1 MTSPTIRNLT
11 LVLSVAAGVIG
22 SSACRSAAQSM
33 PVRASSEPATSQQ
46 GNVAAIA
53 RAKADSARYPYTQAD
68 IDFMSHMI
76 GHHAQAIVMSKWA
89 PTHGASPAV
98 LRLAERIINAQQD
111 EIATMQQ
118 WLGDRRQPVPDAKP
132 MGMKMMMNGVEH
144 VMLMPGMLNDE
155 QLKQLDDA
163 RGKEFD
169 RLFLTFMIQHHR
181 GAVSM
186 VQDLFGSY
194 GAGQDEIVFKFAND
208 VSVDQTT
215 EIARM
220 ERMLA
225 LLALEGRSP

>member
-1 MTSPTIRNLT
+1 MIPSHFRRTMLAFG
-11 LVLSVAAGVIG
+11 AAVGVIAA
-22 SSACRSAAQSM
+22 SACRSAAQA
-33 PVRASSEPATSQQ
+33 PVSTSSQPPSATGQ
-46 GNVAAIA
+46 GDMAAIA
-53 RAKADSARYPYTQAD
+53 RAKADSARYPYTTAD

-76 GHHAQAIVMSKWA
+76 GHHAQAIVMSKLA

-98 LRLAERIINAQQD
+98 MRLAERIINAQQD

-118 WLGDRRQPVPDAKP
+118 WLGDRRQPVPEAKP

-144 VMLMPGMLNDE
+144 VMLMPGMLTDE
-155 QLKQLDDA
+155 QMKQLDAA

-225 LLALEGRSP
+225 LLALDGRSE

>member
-1 MTSPTIRNLT
+1 MMPSRFRRTAVMLGA
-11 LVLSVAAGVIG
+11 AAGLIAA
-22 SSACRSAAQSM
+22 SASRSAAQA
-33 PVRASSEPATSQQ
+33 PASTSGQPSATQQ
-46 GNVAAIA
+46 GDMAAIA
-53 RAKADSARYPYTQAD
+53 RAKADSARYPYTAAD

-76 GHHAQAIVMSKWA
+76 GHHAQAIVMSKMA

-118 WLGDRRQPVPDAKP
+118 WLGDRRQPVPEAKP
-132 MGMKMMMNGVEH
+132 TGMKMMMNGVEH
-144 VMLMPGMLNDE
+144 VMLMPGMLTDE
-155 QLKQLDDA
+155 QMKQLDAA

-169 RLFLTFMIQHHR
+169 RLLLTFMIQHHR

-194 GAGQDEIVFKFAND
+194 GAAQDEIVFKFAND

-225 LLALEGRSP
+225 LLALDGRSQ

>member
-1 MTSPTIRNLT
+1 VIPFHVRRTT
-11 LVLSVAAGVIG
+11 LALGAAVGMIAT
-22 SSACRSAAQSM
+22 SACRSAAQA
-33 PVRASSEPATSQQ
+33 PASTSSPPSGTQQ
-46 GNVAAIA
+46 GDAAAIA
-53 RAKADSARYPYTQAD
+53 RAKADSARYPYTAAD

-118 WLGDRRQPVPDAKP
+118 WLGDRRQPVPEAKP
-132 MGMKMMMNGVEH
+132 VGIKMMMNGVEH
-144 VMLMPGMLNDE
+144 VMLMPGMLTDE
-155 QLKQLDDA
+155 QMKQLDAA

-225 LLALEGRSP
+225 LLALDGRSP